1 MIKSDGNQG
10 VTGKGIYAMSIA
22 IIDNSDPEGLR
33 DAAHRRGVI
42 DSMHGFVESNLD
54 LLLPVEKSWQPSDFL
69 PDLSMPNWKEEIQKV
84 RDCAQ
89 SLTDD
94 LLVVLVG
101 DMITEEALPSYQT
114 MLNRF
119 DGIGDESGISDS
131 PWAKWSRGW
140 TAEENRHGD
149 LLNRYLALIGRVNIR
164 SIEVTIHHLIARGF
178 SIGSNSDPY
187 EGFIYTSFQ
196 ERATKISHRNVSRI
210 AKQEGDENLHK
221 ICSTIANDEA
231 RHEEAYKRFM
241 DKIFEIDPERAVLA
255 FRKMM
260 KTMVKMPAARM
271 TDGEDPNIYE
281 KFATVA
287 QRLNVYTSRDY
298 ADIIDHLVARWKL
311 TTLGGISGE
320 AAKAQDFLCGLADR
334 YRKLADRAEKR
345 VLAEPPMK
353 FSWIFNRA
361 V

>member
-1 MIKSDGNQG
+1 
-10 VTGKGIYAMSIA
+10 MSIA

-33 DAAHRRGVI
+33 EAAHRRSVV
-42 DSMHGFVESNLD
+42 DSMHGFVEQNLD

-69 PDLSMPNWKEEIQKV
+69 PNLSLSNWKEELEKV
-84 RDCAQ
+84 RQRA
-89 SLTDD
+89 SALSDD

-119 DGIGDESGISDS
+119 EGIGDDSGISES

-140 TAEENRHGD
+140 TSEENRHGD
-149 LLNRYLALIGRVNIR
+149 LLNRYLTFIGRVNIR
-164 SIEVTIHHLIARGF
+164 SIEVTIQHLITRGF

-196 ERATKISHRNVSRI
+196 ERATKISHRNVGRI
-210 AKQEGDENLHK
+210 AKQEGDESLHK

-271 TDGEDPNIYE
+271 TDGVDPDIYE

-287 QRLNVYTSRDY
+287 QRLKVYTSNDY
-298 ADIIDHLVARWKL
+298 ADIIEHLVARWKL
-311 TTLGGISGE
+311 TSLAGLSGE
-320 AAKAQDFLCGLADR
+320 AARAQEYLCGLADR
-334 YRKLADRAEKR
+334 YRKLAERAEKR

-353 FSWIFNRA
+353 FSWIFDRA

>member
-1 MIKSDGNQG
+1 
-10 VTGKGIYAMSIA
+10 MSVA
-22 IIDNSDPEGLR
+22 IIDNTDPQGLR
-33 DAAHRRGVI
+33 DAAHRRSVV
-42 DSMHGFVESNLD
+42 DSMQDYVAKHLD

-69 PDLSMPNWKEEIQKV
+69 PDLSLPNWKEEIGKV
-84 RDCAQ
+84 RERARG
-89 SLTDD
+89 LTDE

-119 DGIGDESGISDS
+119 DGIADDSGISES

-149 LLNRYLALIGRVNIR
+149 LLNRYLTFIGRVNIR

-178 SIGSNSDPY
+178 SIGAENSDPY

-196 ERATKISHRNVSRI
+196 ERATKISHRNVGRI
-210 AKQEGDENLHK
+210 AKQEGDESLHK

-241 DKIFEIDPERAVLA
+241 DRIFEVDPERAVLA

-271 TDGEDPNIYE
+271 TDGQDPDIYE

-287 QRLNVYTSRDY
+287 QRIKVYTSNDY

-311 TTLGGISGE
+311 TTLTGISGE

-334 YRKLADRAEKR
+334 YRKLAERAERK